1 MVNISELPRD
11 PQDAFRTVLTNALE
25 ISLNF
30 PTANLEPQIRIKAVA
45 HIRALQAISRRLPNP
60 EDYQEPLGR
69 ALTTTNN
76 SNPSG
81 TKNILAS
88 IEEVY
93 FANTLDDHFI
103 DPEEESQFNDLDWK
117 SDDRDQVLTYLTDA
131 RKVIS
136 NSSSFDDNH
145 TRRMLYWI
153 SKAENE
159 AFKMN
164 GKFANFLAA
173 TSEVL
178 TLVDEAGEKGGK
190 LASLVEKVRTTTR
203 RNVSVSQIE
212 MDEKPKLIES
222 TKD

>member
-1 MVNISELPRD
+1 MS
-11 PQDAFRTVLTNALE
+11 
-25 ISLNF
+25 F
-30 PTANLEPQIRIKAVA
+30 PTANLNPQIRIKAIA
-45 HIRALQAISRRLPNP
+45 HLRALQNISRRLPNS
-60 EDYQEPLGR
+60 EDYQEPLER
-69 ALTTTNN
+69 AVAAANN
-76 SNPSG
+76 SNPTG
-81 TKNILAS
+81 TKTILSS
-88 IEEVY
+88 IEEIY
-93 FANTLDDHFI
+93 FANTMDDHFI
-103 DPEEESQFNDLDWK
+103 DPEEERQFNELDWK
-117 SDDRDQVLTYLTDA
+117 SDDRDLVLTYLTDA

-190 LASLVEKVRTTTR
+190 LASLVQKVRTTTR
-203 RNVSVSQIE
+203 RNVSVAQIE
-212 MDEKPKLIES
+212 TDAKPKMIES
-222 TKD
+222 PKD